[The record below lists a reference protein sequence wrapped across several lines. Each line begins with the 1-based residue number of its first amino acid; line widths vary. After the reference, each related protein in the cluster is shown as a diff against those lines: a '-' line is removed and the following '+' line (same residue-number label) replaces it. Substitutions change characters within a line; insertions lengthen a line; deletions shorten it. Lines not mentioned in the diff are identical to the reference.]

1 MEPTTYSTSIF
12 FGSRSFSW
20 VLLLATRSCIQLI
33 DRTCVG
39 AHGSKY
45 ASLFPIWSLLR
56 RIPFHSTP
64 FDWTSPFR
72 EWKSW
77 TRCLFLRRTYILYQL
92 FNDST
97 YFISTLQRQY
107 DIWSSDDQSYKCSCF
122 SAFFFPDVV
131 CITPNP
137 SSADKFYPLP
147 FNLDCTSTSIP
158 GKVMNERKL
167 IPFDLAFCICGNF
180 RHVLGFRYFLIW
192 RGFSCGISS
201 PCGIFCWTIFG
212 GYLCRCAFES

>member
-1 MEPTTYSTSIF
+1 MRWRAWFQIRLSI
-12 FGSRSFSW
+12 SHPES
-20 VLLLATRSCIQLI
+20 I
-33 DRTCVG
+33 
-39 AHGSKY
+39 
-45 ASLFPIWSLLR
+45 
-56 RIPFHSTP
+56 
-64 FDWTSPFR
+64 TSPTLPSHSLWLNVTVPR
-72 EWKSW
+72 MKVM
-77 TRCLFLRRTYILYQL
+77 
-92 FNDST
+92 DST
-97 YFISTLQRQY
+97 LVSSSNLYFISTLQRQY

-137 SSADKFYPLP
+137 SSADKFYPFP

-167 IPFDLAFCICGNF
+167 IPFDLAFRICGNF